1 MLGFFIYNFLYMHI
15 ENFIKLKKEIT
26 SLSQELNIPEPLLVA
41 VTKKQTVNKI
51 IDLINLGHRN
61 FGENYVQEGLEKIC
75 KINNSII
82 DWHFIGPIQS
92 NKTKLITENFN
103 WIHSID
109 RIKIYNRIK
118 DEALIQN
125 KKINFLIQIN
135 TSNEDSKSGIRPE
148 IVEEFI
154 SNISLNE
161 NMRFRG
167 IMSIPSN
174 TSNINILKQEF
185 KLMNNLFNKI
195 KQNFPEVDTLS
206 MGMSQDF
213 ALAIQSG
220 ATMLRIGTKIFG
232 ERT

>member
-26 SLSQELNIPEPLLVA
+26 SLTQELNIPEPLLVA

-135 TSNEDSKSGIRPE
+135 TSNEDSKSGISPE
-148 IVEEFI
+148 MVEEFI

>member
-26 SLSQELNIPEPLLVA
+26 SLTQELNIPEPLLVA

-174 TSNINILKQEF
+174 TSDINILTQEF

>member
-26 SLSQELNIPEPLLVA
+26 SLTQELNIPEPLLVA

-174 TSNINILKQEF
+174 TSDINILKQEF

>member
-1 MLGFFIYNFLYMHI
+1 MHI
-15 ENFIKLKKEIT
+15 ENYVKLKKQIQ
-26 SLSQELNIPEPLLVA
+26 LFSQELNIPEPLLVV
-41 VTKKQTVNKI
+41 VTKKQTINKI
-51 IDLINLGHRN
+51 IDLINLGHKS
-61 FGENYVQEGLEKIC
+61 FGENYLQEGLEKIN
-75 KINNSII
+75 KIHNSEI

-109 RIKIYNRIK
+109 RIKTYNRIK

-125 KKINFLIQIN
+125 KKINFLIQVN
-135 TSNEDSKSGIRPE
+135 TSNEDSKSGIQPE
-148 IVEEFI
+148 KLDEFI
-154 SNISLNE
+154 LTMDRNK
-161 NMRFRG
+161 NMLFRG

-174 TSNINILKQEF
+174 TSDANILKQEF
-185 KLMNNLFNKI
+185 NLMNKLFNKL

-213 ALAIQSG
+213 QLAIKSG

>member
-26 SLSQELNIPEPLLVA
+26 SLTQELNIPEPLLVA

>member
-1 MLGFFIYNFLYMHI
+1 MHI
-15 ENFIKLKKEIT
+15 ENYVKLKKQIQ
-26 SLSQELNIPEPLLVA
+26 LFSQELNIPEPLLVV
-41 VTKKQTVNKI
+41 VTKKQTINKI
-51 IDLINLGHRN
+51 IDLINLGHKS
-61 FGENYVQEGLEKIC
+61 FVENYLQEGLEKIN
-75 KINNSII
+75 KINNSEI

-109 RIKIYNRIK
+109 RIKTYNRIK

-125 KKINFLIQIN
+125 KKINFLIQVN
-135 TSNEDSKSGIRPE
+135 TSNEDSKSGIQPE
-148 IVEEFI
+148 KLDEFI
-154 SNISLNE
+154 LTMDRNK
-161 NMRFRG
+161 NMLFRG

-174 TSNINILKQEF
+174 TSDANILKQEF
-185 KLMNNLFNKI
+185 NLMNKLFNKL

-213 ALAIQSG
+213 QLAIKSG

>member
-174 TSNINILKQEF
+174 TSDINILTQEF

>member
-1 MLGFFIYNFLYMHI
+1 MHI
-15 ENFIKLKKEIT
+15 ENYVKLKKQIQ
-26 SLSQELNIPEPLLVA
+26 LFSQELNIPEPLLVV
-41 VTKKQTVNKI
+41 VTKKQTINKI
-51 IDLINLGHRN
+51 IDLINLGHKS
-61 FGENYVQEGLEKIC
+61 FGENYLQEGLEKIN
-75 KINNSII
+75 KINNSEI

-109 RIKIYNRIK
+109 RIKTYNRIK

-125 KKINFLIQIN
+125 KKINFLIQVN
-135 TSNEDSKSGIRPE
+135 TSNEDSKSGIQPE
-148 IVEEFI
+148 KLDEFI
-154 SNISLNE
+154 LTMDRNK
-161 NMRFRG
+161 NMLFRG

-174 TSNINILKQEF
+174 TSDANILKQEF
-185 KLMNNLFNKI
+185 NLMNKLFNKL

-213 ALAIQSG
+213 QLAIKSG

>member
-1 MLGFFIYNFLYMHI
+1 MHI
-15 ENFIKLKKEIT
+15 ENYVKLKKQIQ
-26 SLSQELNIPEPLLVA
+26 LFSQELNIPEPLLVV
-41 VTKKQTVNKI
+41 VTKKQTINKI
-51 IDLINLGHRN
+51 IDLINLGHKS
-61 FGENYVQEGLEKIC
+61 FGENYLQEGLEKIN
-75 KINNSII
+75 KIHNSEI

-109 RIKIYNRIK
+109 RIKTYNRIK

-125 KKINFLIQIN
+125 KKINFLIQVN
-135 TSNEDSKSGIRPE
+135 TSNEDSKSGIQPE
-148 IVEEFI
+148 KLDEFI
-154 SNISLNE
+154 LTMDRNK
-161 NMRFRG
+161 NMLFRG
-167 IMSIPSN
+167 IMSIPSK
-174 TSNINILKQEF
+174 TSDANILKQEF
-185 KLMNNLFNKI
+185 NLMNKLFNKL

-213 ALAIQSG
+213 QLAIKSG